1 MKIYETAYFYLKIF
15 FWILYFI
22 SFFGIWNK
30 SPRYLGILQDSITIF
45 TACILIYLF
54 NPWFN
59 KTITPFH
66 KKIAFDAGI
75 LILFSSSL
83 KGILF
88 SIPMAN
94 NFKMLIPLIK
104 KINL

>member
-30 SPRYLGILQDSITIF
+30 SPHYMGILQDSITIF

-54 NPWFN
+54 NPWFK
-59 KTITPFH
+59 KTMTPFH

-75 LILFSSSL
+75 LILLSSSL

-94 NFKMLIPLIK
+94 NFKMIIPLIK
-104 KINL
+104 KK